1 MNLQPGSQP
10 LLRGLKVT
18 AALGFVLLVILAPFL
33 FWTLL
38 FTLWNCWAAYAG
50 WNVMIPVGWKSVV
63 SAVVICWF
71 LRWVIGRR
79 SA

>member
-1 MNLQPGSQP
+1 MNSQNHDQALLQ
-10 LLRGLKVT
+10 RLKV
-18 AALGFVLLVILAPFL
+18 AATLGFILLVILAPFL
-33 FWTLL
+33 FWTMF
-38 FTLWNCWAAYAG
+38 FTQWNTWAAYAG
-50 WNVMIPVGWKSVV
+50 WNVIIPVDWKSVV